1 MANDNKK
8 EYQAMKDKINLIVEK
23 LQNSSSHLQTA
34 QNELKHYFKI
44 DGVSAD
50 NNNINEIKKQN
61 DEISNYLKENIL
73 PEINKKIS

>member
-44 DGVSAD
+44 HVYF
-50 NNNINEIKKQN
+50 
-61 DEISNYLKENIL
+61 SNAK
-73 PEINKKIS
+73 